1 MLLSLSLR
9 FLNLSCFCSSVS
21 ATLQALSHSLLLL
34 SAWVERLAPSL
45 SLRFTCLSLAVSA
58 ASLLHCSLSSLS
70 SDDFRALLEVVGVS
84 MFTTSNQMTLN
95 SKQKDSG
102 LHVLLDHTPFART
115 WRTCTHALDIQC
127 TIHTYI
133 YIYQR
138 NSAIELTSVGL
149 AHARPNYSLLL
160 AKSLLL

>member
-1 MLLSLSLR
+1 MLSLLSLR

-21 ATLQALSHSLLLL
+21 ATLRALSHSLLLL

-45 SLRFTCLSLAVSA
+45 SLRFTCLSSAVSA

-102 LHVLLDHTPFART
+102 LHVLLDHMPFAHTWHACGRT
-115 WRTCTHALDIQC
+115 
-127 TIHTYI
+127 TYNTYLHI
-133 YIYQR
+133 Y
-138 NSAIELTSVGL
+138 T
-149 AHARPNYSLLL
+149 
-160 AKSLLL
+160 